1 MVDNSK
7 IKIVS
12 PVVVKVLL
20 KSWIKSD
27 KEVLVHLSNE
37 SLKET
42 IKLFKNKT
50 FGPTPEDLYRIVY
63 EDMEAQ
69 GYDLR
74 EYFIRDVEVVD
85 DDIVKNII

>member
-37 SLKET
+37 SLKE
-42 IKLFKNKT
+42 IVKLFKNKT

>member
-27 KEVLVHLSNE
+27 KEVLVHLSND

-42 IKLFKNKT
+42 VKLFKNKT

>member
-42 IKLFKNKT
+42 VKLFKNKT

>member
-42 IKLFKNKT
+42 VKLFKNKT

-69 GYDLR
+69 GYDLK

-85 DDIVKNII
+85 DNI